1 VKSRAPLGNESVSE
15 TARGIGFGFE
25 GDRERL
31 NLIVD
36 TAPIAVVAI
45 DPFGRIATAANSASS
60 I

>member
-1 VKSRAPLGNESVSE
+1 VPLGNESVSE